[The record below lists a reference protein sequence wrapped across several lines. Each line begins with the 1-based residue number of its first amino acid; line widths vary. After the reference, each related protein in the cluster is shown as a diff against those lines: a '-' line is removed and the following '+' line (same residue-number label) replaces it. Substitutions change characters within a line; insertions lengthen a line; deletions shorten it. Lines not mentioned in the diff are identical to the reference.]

1 MGLSWSIAIAILLV
15 CNLKCVS
22 LHRCSS
28 CGSLHTASA
37 SEAGLIGFHPV
48 DLDSSGIVFTNPLDE
63 FKGASNRVLFNGSG
77 LALGDVDGD
86 GWVDVFFCGI
96 DAPNELYRN
105 LGGWR
110 FEKKPLPEALAL
122 PGFPSRAACWIDINE
137 DARLD
142 LLLTTVGG
150 GTRAFIQQDGWQWIP
165 APDNAGLSLEGG
177 AGSMALADVDG
188 DGDVDLYV
196 AYNRSDDIRD
206 RGRVNLQRVGG
217 QLKPSADLQDRI
229 LHIKV
234 KFTNMEKWTSF
245 MRMST
250 RDVSKPSLGPME
262 TFELQ
267 ANRWCHCPG
276 IGG

>member
-1 MGLSWSIAIAILLV
+1 MVLS
-15 CNLKCVS
+15 
-22 LHRCSS
+22 
-28 CGSLHTASA
+28 
-37 SEAGLIGFHPV
+37 
-48 DLDSSGIVFTNPLDE
+48 
-63 FKGASNRVLFNGSG
+63 
-77 LALGDVDGD
+77 
-86 GWVDVFFCGI
+86 
-96 DAPNELYRN
+96 
-105 LGGWR
+105 
-110 FEKKPLPEALAL
+110 
-122 PGFPSRAACWIDINE
+122 
-137 DARLD
+137 D

-150 GTRAFIQQDGWQWIP
+150 GTRAFIQQEGWQWIP

-229 LHIKV
+229 LVHQGQV
-234 KFTNMEKWTSF
+234 HEYGEVTSF
-245 MRMST
+245 MRMSA